1 MARPHPSRKVGACR
15 QYRAGAASPRAD
27 EGGRLRPVPDEPSP
41 SETGARPV
49 AQDWRALL
57 AIYAFTSLVEA
68 LGVSQVFAFLPLRLQ
83 EVGVPQDQ
91 VVPLTGLFTAL
102 IFVFGIFL
110 VPFWGV
116 WADKIS
122 RRAVI
127 VRSAIVET
135 VVFAGVA
142 LAAQPWQLAA
152 ALLLTGLQLGNT
164 GVMLAALRDVAP
176 PRRIGTISAAFGAMS
191 PVGFAIGPVLGG
203 YMVDGLHLPLSAVFW
218 SGSALSLGIVVL
230 LLGASREVRPEVVPA
245 GRTLTLAIDAVR
257 GTLGD
262 PTVRRLFAIF
272 GVAILGNQMI
282 RPYLPL
288 IVQNLVGRGP
298 GLASAIGLV
307 VGTVALA
314 GALVSPLS
322 GPLGDRIGLRPVLVG
337 ALVLDGLAIAPMPF
351 TGTLALLALL
361 GFVYAASYA
370 AVQAMIFA
378 LVATQAPP
386 ERRSATLN
394 LVLLPLYVA
403 GIVGPSLAAGLAA
416 TAGLSA
422 LYPVAGGF
430 MVVSA
435 LILAGVVRPRR
446 RRAAE
451 SVGRN

>member
-1 MARPHPSRKVGACR
+1 M
-15 QYRAGAASPRAD
+15 
-27 EGGRLRPVPDEPSP
+27 
-41 SETGARPV
+41 
-49 AQDWRALL
+49 
-57 AIYAFTSLVEA
+57 
-68 LGVSQVFAFLPLRLQ
+68 GVSQVFAFLPLRLQ
-83 EVGVPQDQ
+83 QVGIAQDQ
-91 VVPLTGLFTAL
+91 VVALTGLFTAL

-127 VRSAIVET
+127 VRSAVVEA

-142 LAAQPWQLAA
+142 VATVPWQLAV

-176 PRRIGTISAAFGAMS
+176 PRRIGTVSAAFGAMS

-203 YMVDGLHLPLSAVFW
+203 WMVDGLHLPLTAVYW
-218 SGSALSLGIVVL
+218 MAAVLSVGIVAL
-230 LLGASREVRPEVVPA
+230 LLGASREVRPEIVPS
-245 GRTLTLAIDAVR
+245 GGTLSLALGAVR
-257 GTLGD
+257 GALGD

-272 GVAILGNQMI
+272 GIAILGNQMI

-288 IVQNLVGRGP
+288 IVQDLVGMGP

-322 GPLGDRIGLRPVLVG
+322 GPLGDRIGLRAVLVG

-351 TGTLALLALL
+351 AGTLGVLALL
-361 GFVYAASYA
+361 GFVYAASYSA
-370 AVQAMIFA
+370 LQAMVFA
-378 LVATQAPP
+378 LVATEAPP

-416 TAGLSA
+416 TAGLQS
-422 LYPVAGGF
+422 LYPIAGGF
-430 MVVSA
+430 MVLSA
-435 LILAGVVRPRR
+435 LVLAGIVRPRRPRR
-446 RRAAE
+446 RRAE
-451 SVGRN
+451 PLSGI